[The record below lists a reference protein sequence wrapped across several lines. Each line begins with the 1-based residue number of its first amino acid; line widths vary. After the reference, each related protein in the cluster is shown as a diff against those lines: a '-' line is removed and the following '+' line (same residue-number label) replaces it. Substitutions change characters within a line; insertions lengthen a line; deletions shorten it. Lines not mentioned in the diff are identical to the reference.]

1 MHLHKALVTTVVGCK
16 ALITNQC
23 YNNLKHQIT
32 RHFDCSD
39 AYYDL
44 LLRAHNDAHK
54 HRVRLATLF
63 VGKMAELFGDAAQIM
78 APKKDAVS
86 ASLTAVLEANGEPVQ
101 QISVDIVQSL
111 LQLQQDSASKEFNKA
126 FKMLELAFQLHSDI
140 KSCRDWAEQAA
151 CDTYNASY
159 EAICETWPTVLKL
172 KHSLVVIQARFQA
185 IKGGESLEVRNGMLA
200 RAKEIQDKDA
210 QESENFGRP
219 FALPTARILSEALAA
234 AAGASQR

>member
-1 MHLHKALVTTVVGCK
+1 MMPGDLQYCAFAQSVGHNRCGMQGSHHQPVLQQFGAPNYEAL
-16 ALITNQC
+16 
-23 YNNLKHQIT
+23 
-32 RHFDCSD
+32 R
-39 AYYDL
+39 L

-63 VGKMAELFGDAAQIM
+63 VGKMAELFGDAVQIM

-210 QESENFGRP
+210 Q
-219 FALPTARILSEALAA
+219 
-234 AAGASQR
+234 